1 MTERK
6 SSMITET
13 MTIHEALSELKML
26 DKRIQKKINDAKFC
40 TTNRHSNSKINGKS
54 IEDFVANVKSE
65 YESITDLIRRRA
77 AIRNALSISNARTT
91 VTIAGKEYTIAE
103 AIEMKASGMMNYE
116 LLRGIMEQQ
125 FLECAKVI
133 ERENGDKLRDAA
145 DAYVNGLFGTKEKSV
160 NVDEIERARKTYVE
174 NHTVDLI
181 DPLDAAKKI
190 TNLDDFIGKFD
201 SEVDAKISISNA
213 TTTIEIS
220 Y

>member
-1 MTERK
+1 
-6 SSMITET
+6 

-26 DKRIQKKINDAKFC
+26 DKRIQKKIRDAKFC

-54 IEDFVANVKSE
+54 IEDFTANVKSE
-65 YESITDLIRRRA
+65 YESITDLIKRRA

-103 AIEMKASGMMNYE
+103 AIEMKASGMANYMALAKAME
-116 LLRGIMEQQ
+116 LQ
-125 FLECAKVI
+125 FLECATVI
-133 ERENGDKLRDAA
+133 EHENGDKLRDAA

-160 NVDEIERARKTYVE
+160 NADEIERARKTYVE
-174 NHTVDLI
+174 NHTVDFI

-190 TNLDDFIGKFD
+190 VDLDDYIGKFN
-201 SEVDAKISISNA
+201 SEVDSKISISNA